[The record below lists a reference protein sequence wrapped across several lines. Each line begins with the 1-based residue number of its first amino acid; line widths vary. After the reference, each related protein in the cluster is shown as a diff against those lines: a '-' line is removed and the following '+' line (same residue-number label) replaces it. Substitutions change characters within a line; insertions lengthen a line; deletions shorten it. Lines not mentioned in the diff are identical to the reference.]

1 MRTLWVGVV
10 FLLAASPAR
19 AADDTLGTLD
29 TGNSHE
35 VVWTPPVAVPI
46 RGPRF
51 APVTLDAYV
60 ALGHPPSYASAELA
74 RRWVERDPGVR
85 AVLHLFAYGIPAE
98 QALEALLEAFEQ
110 GR

>member
-1 MRTLWVGVV
+1 MRGVV
-10 FLLAASPAR
+10 FGLVLLLGAASAR
-19 AADDTLGTLD
+19 AGDDTLP
-29 TGNSHE
+29 TGGSHE

-60 ALGHPPSYASAELA
+60 ALGHPPSYASADQA
-74 RRWVERDPGVR
+74 RRSVERDPGVR

-98 QALEALLEAFEQ
+98 QALEALLEASEQ
-110 GR
+110 GRFFA